1 MDADGPFTLT
11 CTHSAV
17 NTGLKVLW
25 TKDGEAVREGITVA
39 PEGDK
44 KSVLTVTA
52 ASKEDNGVYGCGVTF
67 GSYGQLYK
75 KIAQNVRLTEV
86 TVPSHYAVSG
96 AATYIMTCTFYGDGL
111 STTVWKVGET
121 VLTDDDEYDFST
133 SSPTEFSRQ
142 DTLTINTVEAANS
155 GTYKC
160 SAQYTSGAQDASK
173 DIVLTVLGKR

>member
-1 MDADGPFTLT
+1 M
-11 CTHSAV
+11 
-17 NTGLKVLW
+17 W
-25 TKDGEAVREGITVA
+25 TKDGEAVGAGITVA
-39 PEGDK
+39 PEGDN

-75 KIAQNVRLTEV
+75 EIAQNVRLTEV

-96 AATYIMTCTFYGDGL
+96 AAMYVMTCTFYGDAL
-111 STTVWKVGET
+111 STTVWKFGET

-133 SSPTEFSRQ
+133 SSPTAFSRL

-173 DIVLTVLGKR
+173 DILLTVLGKR